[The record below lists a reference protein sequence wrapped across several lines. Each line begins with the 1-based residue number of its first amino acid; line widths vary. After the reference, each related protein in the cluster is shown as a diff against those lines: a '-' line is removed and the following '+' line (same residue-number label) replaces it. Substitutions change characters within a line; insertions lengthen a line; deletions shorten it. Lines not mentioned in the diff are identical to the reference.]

1 MSQPI
6 TRENFDEWMIPVY
19 APAPFIPVR
28 GEGSRLWDQQGKEYI
43 DFAGGIAV
51 NALGHAHPELREAL
65 NEQASKF
72 WHTGNGYTNEPVLR
86 LAKKLIDA
94 TFADRVFFCNS
105 GAEANEA
112 ALKLARKFAHDR
124 YGSHKSGIVAFK
136 NAFHGRTLFTVS
148 AGGQPAYSQDFAPL
162 PADIRHAAYNDIN
175 SASALIDDS
184 TCAVI
189 VAPIQGE
196 GGVVPASNAFLQGL
210 RELCN
215 RHNALLIFDEVQTG
229 VGRTGELYAYM
240 HYGVTPDLLTTAKAL
255 GGGFPVGALLATEEC
270 ASVMTVGT
278 HGTTYGG
285 NPLASAVAGKV
296 LDLINTPEMLNGV
309 KQRHDW
315 FVERLNSINHHYSL
329 FSEVRGLG
337 LLIGC
342 VLNAD
347 YAGQAKQISQEAAK
361 AGVMVLIAGGN
372 VVRFAPALN
381 VSEEEVT
388 TGLDR
393 FAAACEHFVSRG
405 SS

>member
-1 MSQPI
+1 MSLSI
-6 TRENFDEWMIPVY
+6 TRENFDEWMMPVY

-51 NALGHAHPELREAL
+51 NALGHAHPALREAL
-65 NEQASKF
+65 NDQASKF

-94 TFADRVFFCNS
+94 TFAERVFFCNS

-124 YGSHKSGIVAFK
+124 FGSQKSGIVAFK

-162 PADIRHAAYNDIN
+162 PPDIRHAVYNDLD
-175 SASALIDDS
+175 SARQLIDDT

-189 VAPIQGE
+189 VEPVQGE
-196 GGVVPASNAFLQGL
+196 GGVVPATNEFLQGL
-210 RELCN
+210 RELCD

-255 GGGFPVGALLATEEC
+255 GGGFPIGALLATADC

-285 NPLASAVAGKV
+285 NPLATAVAGKLLGIV
-296 LDLINTPEMLNGV
+296 NTPDMLNGV

-315 FVERLNSINHHYSL
+315 FVERINAINERFGL
-329 FSEVRGLG
+329 FSEIRGLG

-342 VLNAD
+342 VLNAEF
-347 YAGQAKQISQEAAK
+347 AGKAKLISQEAAN
-361 AGVMVLIAGGN
+361 AGVMVLIAGAN

-381 VSEEEVT
+381 VSEEEVAS
-388 TGLDR
+388 GLDR
-393 FAAACEHFVSRG
+393 FALACERIKAGG

>member
-1 MSQPI
+1 MSLSI
-6 TRENFDEWMIPVY
+6 TRENFDEWMMPVY

-28 GEGSRLWDQQGKEYI
+28 GERSRLWDQQGKEYI

-51 NALGHAHPELREAL
+51 NALGHAHPALREAL
-65 NEQASKF
+65 NDQASKF

-94 TFADRVFFCNS
+94 TFAERIFFCNS

-112 ALKLARKFAHDR
+112 ALKLARKYAHDR
-124 YGSHKSGIVAFK
+124 FGSQKSGIVAFK

-162 PADIRHAAYNDIN
+162 PPDIRHAVYNDLD
-175 SASALIDDS
+175 SASQLIDDS

-189 VAPIQGE
+189 VEPVQGE
-196 GGVVPASNAFLQGL
+196 GGVVPATNAFLQGL
-210 RELCN
+210 RELCD

-255 GGGFPVGALLATEEC
+255 GGGFPIGALLATEHC

-285 NPLASAVAGKV
+285 NPLATAVAGKLLEIV
-296 LDLINTPEMLNGV
+296 NTPEVLNGV

-315 FVERLNSINHHYSL
+315 FVERISAINERFEL
-329 FSEVRGLG
+329 FSEIRGLG

-342 VLNAD
+342 VLNAE
-347 YAGQAKQISQEAAK
+347 YAGKAKLISQEAAV
-361 AGVMVLIAGGN
+361 AGVMVLIAGAN

-381 VSEEEVT
+381 VSQEEVA

-393 FAAACEHFVSRG
+393 FALACERIKAGG

>member
-1 MSQPI
+1 MSLSV
-6 TRENFDEWMIPVY
+6 TRENFDEWMMPVY
-19 APAPFIPVR
+19 APAPFVPVR

-51 NALGHAHPELREAL
+51 NALGHAHPALREAL
-65 NEQASKF
+65 NDQAGKF

-94 TFADRVFFCNS
+94 TFAERVFFCNS

-112 ALKLARKFAHDR
+112 ALKLARKYAHDR
-124 YGSHKSGIVAFK
+124 FGTQKSGIVAFK

-162 PADIRHAAYNDIN
+162 PPDIRHAVYNDLD
-175 SASALIDDS
+175 SASQLIDDT

-189 VAPIQGE
+189 VEPIQGE
-196 GGVVPASNAFLQGL
+196 GGVVPATKAFLQGL
-210 RELCN
+210 RELCDL
-215 RHNALLIFDEVQTG
+215 HNALLIFDEVQTG

-255 GGGFPVGALLATEEC
+255 GGGFPIGALLAAEPC

-285 NPLASAVAGKV
+285 NPLASAVAGKLLEIV
-296 LDLINTPEMLNGV
+296 NTPEILTGV

-315 FVERLNSINHHYSL
+315 FVERINAINERFGL

-342 VLNAD
+342 VLNAEF
-347 YAGQAKQISQEAAK
+347 AGKAKLISQEAANV
-361 AGVMVLIAGGN
+361 GVMVLIAGGN

-381 VSEEEVT
+381 VSEEEVAS
-388 TGLDR
+388 GLDR
-393 FAAACEHFVSRG
+393 FALACERIKAGG

>member
-1 MSQPI
+1 MSLSV
-6 TRENFDEWMIPVY
+6 TRENFDEWMMPVY
-19 APAPFIPVR
+19 APATFVPVR

-51 NALGHAHPELREAL
+51 NALGHAHPALREAL
-65 NEQASKF
+65 NDQAGKF

-94 TFADRVFFCNS
+94 TFAERVFFCNS

-112 ALKLARKFAHDR
+112 ALKLARKYAHDR
-124 YGSHKSGIVAFK
+124 FGTQKSGIVAFK

-162 PADIRHAAYNDIN
+162 PPDIRHAVYNDLD
-175 SASALIDDS
+175 SASQLIDDT

-189 VAPIQGE
+189 VEPIQGE
-196 GGVVPASNAFLQGL
+196 GGVVPATKAFLQGL
-210 RELCN
+210 RELCD

-255 GGGFPVGALLATEEC
+255 GGGFPIGALLATEPC

-285 NPLASAVAGKV
+285 NPLASAVAGKLLEIV
-296 LDLINTPEMLNGV
+296 NTPEILTGV

-315 FVERLNSINHHYSL
+315 FVERINAINERFGL

-342 VLNAD
+342 VLNAEF
-347 YAGQAKQISQEAAK
+347 AGKAKLISQEAANV
-361 AGVMVLIAGGN
+361 GVMVLIAGGN

-381 VSEEEVT
+381 VSEEEVAS
-388 TGLDR
+388 GLDR
-393 FAAACEHFVSRG
+393 FALACERIKAGG